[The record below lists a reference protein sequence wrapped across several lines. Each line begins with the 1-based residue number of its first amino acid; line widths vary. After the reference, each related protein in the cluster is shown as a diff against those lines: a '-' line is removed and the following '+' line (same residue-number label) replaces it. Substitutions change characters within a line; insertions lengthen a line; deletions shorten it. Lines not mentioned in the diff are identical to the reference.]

1 MSIATIVQ
9 AFQADAA
16 AHTTSGPC
24 VSAELGRVEAALG
37 APLPHSFREFLAALG
52 GGIFYQRHEIFGAH
66 RVMIHDIELV
76 PDLVSIRR
84 WLDAERPPG
93 YRAGLLPVHRADG
106 VVHVVD
112 LGATGPERE
121 QVAAL
126 GGPVVY
132 PDFVRFLE
140 RVVVPQG

>member
-1 MSIATIVQ
+1 MAISAILERFREA
-9 AFQADAA
+9 AA

-24 VSAELGRVEAALG
+24 AGAELERVEALLG
-37 APLPHSFREFLAALG
+37 ARLPQSFREFLAELG

-66 RVMIHDIELV
+66 RVIIHDIELV
-76 PDLVSIRR
+76 PDLVSIAR
-84 WLDAERPPG
+84 WLEAEQPPG

-106 VVHVVD
+106 DVHVVD

-132 PDFVRFLE
+132 ADFARFLE
-140 RVVVPQG
+140 RVVLP

>member
-1 MSIATIVQ
+1 MTITTLLERIR
-9 AFQADAA
+9 AEAP
-16 AHTTSGPC
+16 AHTTGGRC
-24 VSAELGRVEAALG
+24 GEAELARVEAALG
-37 APLPHSFREFLAALG
+37 ARLPPAFRAFLAELG

-66 RVMIHDIELV
+66 RVIIHDIELV
-76 PDLVSIRR
+76 PDLVSISR
-84 WLDAERPPG
+84 WLEGEQPPG

-112 LGATGPERE
+112 MRASEPERE

-132 PDFVRFLE
+132 ADFARFLE
-140 RVVVPQG
+140 RVVVP